1 MAFPVTRHTL
11 IQRLAQGGGGDDWQ
25 DFLRDYWG
33 VVCRYAKT
41 AGQLSFEDSEDVAAD
56 VFEIILSAK
65 LLQRWSESRTAK
77 LRTLICSVVRNVLNN
92 RSRVAQGRERVVRDH
107 LGQLDR
113 YQPRSSSDPEDL
125 SAEQI
130 DAFSAAWAESLVQ
143 TAIDSVFTEY
153 SKSKKADYFRV
164 LYGRL
169 CEDISMSEIASSLRI
184 PVTSADNFFR
194 HARARLTERLEE
206 LVRSH
211 VCRYCDPEEVPE
223 EFTLEWNR
231 LKECLQR
238 YGGLENAIRAIYSS
252 DQPAFQHQW

>member
-1 MAFPVTRHTL
+1 MAGH
-11 IQRLAQGGGGDDWQ
+11 
-25 DFLRDYWG
+25 Y
-33 VVCRYAKT
+33 
-41 AGQLSFEDSEDVAAD
+41 LSGLPA
-56 VFEIILSAK
+56 
-65 LLQRWSESRTAK
+65 
-77 LRTLICSVVRNVLNN
+77 
-92 RSRVAQGRERVVRDH
+92 GRERVVRDH

-130 DAFSAAWAESLVQ
+130 DAFSAAWAENLVQ
-143 TAIDSVFTEY
+143 TAIDNLFAEY
-153 SKSKKADYFRV
+153 SNSKKADYFRV

-169 CEDISMSEIASSLRI
+169 CEDISMADIASSLRI
-184 PVTSADNFFR
+184 PVTSADNYFR

-211 VCRYCDPEEVPE
+211 VCRYCAPEEVPE
-223 EFTLEWNR
+223 EFILEWNR